1 MRRFAF
7 AKLIFGTVGLIV
19 FASAVANFALAHEG
33 HKLECNETSVNAI
46 NADIQAM
53 RDGEAKTAAMKE
65 MQMAKQMMAA
75 HDMRGCETHMDNAME
90 AVEK

>member
-33 HKLECNETSVNAI
+33 HKLECNETSVNAM

-53 RDGEAKTAAMKE
+53 RDGDAKTAAMKE
-65 MQMAKQMMAA
+65 MQMAEKMMAA
-75 HDMRGCETHMDNAME
+75 HDVGGCETHMDNAME
-90 AVEK
+90 AIEK

>member
-1 MRRFAF
+1 MRP
-7 AKLIFGTVGLIV
+7 
-19 FASAVANFALAHEG
+19 
-33 HKLECNETSVNAI
+33 SVNAM

-53 RDGEAKTAAMKE
+53 RNGEAKTAAMKE

>member
-19 FASAVANFALAHEG
+19 FASTVASFAVAHEG
-33 HKLECNETSVNAI
+33 HKMECNETSVNAM

-53 RDGEAKTAAMKE
+53 RDGEAKTTAKKE
-65 MQMAKQMMAA
+65 MQMAEQLMAK
-75 HDMRGCETHMDNAME
+75 HDMDGCETHMDKAME